1 MPKRVEVSAAL
12 LKEIEGLTDGV
23 AIAAIRAWLKSRQ
36 LESSAGSKTAIA
48 QRLAANVA
56 SGKLTIGE
64 VKDFLIGVEESAA
77 KRVYLFRISDQNSK
91 FKLKSALVEADIPLE
106 ERRLASPKTVSKP
119 KAIYATVD
127 GNRVRVKWAEM
138 HTALSIDP
146 ADDSIRHTQFLKSI
160 VLTADL
166 SEGTCEIR
174 YDKPER
180 KHPHAK
186 GPGIHNPDLYVDAYV
201 SKASTLLGCTLTK
214 SELRPV
220 LKKLVTK
227 VPRIIRLHRD
237 EHTNQ
242 FNNAHKTVSHG
253 GDVRDDEDWIAM
265 HKNSGQSWAYDAHSF
280 HWLPSPD
287 KRSLARELFSH
298 IDADQAMIRFKA
310 DCNDDEISYAVKKIR
325 ELEE

>member
-12 LKEIEGLTDGV
+12 LKQIESLTEGV

-36 LESSAGSKTAIA
+36 LESSAGSKTGIA
-48 QRLAANVA
+48 QRLAASIA
-56 SGKLTIGE
+56 SGKLTIE
-64 VKDFLIGVEESAA
+64 ALKDFLIGVEESSA
-77 KRVYLFRISDQNSK
+77 KRVYLFRILEQESK
-91 FKLKSALVEADIPLE
+91 FKIRSALAEAGIPLE
-106 ERRLASPKTVSKP
+106 EQRLASPKSVHKP

-127 GNRVRVKWAEM
+127 GNRVRAKWAEM
-138 HTALSIDP
+138 HTAFSIDP
-146 ADDSIRHTQFLKSI
+146 ADDSIRQTQFLKSI

-166 SEGTCEIR
+166 GEGTCEIR

-186 GPGIHNPDLYVDAYV
+186 GPGIHDPDLYLEAYV

-220 LKKLVTK
+220 LKRLVTK

-242 FNNAHKTVSHG
+242 FNNAHKTVSQG

-265 HKNSGQSWAYDAHSF
+265 HKNSGHSWAYDTHSF
-280 HWLPSPD
+280 HWLPSED

-298 IDADQAMIRFKA
+298 VDADQALIRFKA
-310 DCNDDEISYAVKKIR
+310 DCNDDEISYAVRKIR
-325 ELEE
+325 ELEK